1 MVSKYEGVFAIMKK
15 RLLILVL
22 IASWVTMGQGMQ
34 AQNASEQKVPSD
46 AMKASAGESSKG
58 SAKTQS
64 QSGDKEIKDNK
75 VASTQNK
82 ANSQYATLLPS
93 TFNGWQEEKSSV
105 KAGSDPA
112 AADGTDAPVLKEYG
126 FANYESADYTRNGRQ
141 MQIKA
146 ARFSD
151 ASGAYGAF
159 TYYVQPQMQ
168 SENIGDMGVSNNR
181 RILFYRGNVLVD
193 ATLTRLRPCPPL
205 T

>member
-34 AQNASEQKVPSD
+34 AQKTSEQKAPSD

-93 TFNGWQEEKSSV
+93 AFNGWQAG
-105 KAGSDPA
+105 KA
-112 AADGTDAPVLKEYG
+112 V
-126 FANYESADYTRNGRQ
+126 
-141 MQIKA
+141 
-146 ARFSD
+146 
-151 ASGAYGAF
+151 
-159 TYYVQPQMQ
+159 
-168 SENIGDMGVSNNR
+168 SENGFR
-181 RILFYRGNVLVD
+181 RRRG
-193 ATLTRLRPCPPL
+193 
-205 T
+205 